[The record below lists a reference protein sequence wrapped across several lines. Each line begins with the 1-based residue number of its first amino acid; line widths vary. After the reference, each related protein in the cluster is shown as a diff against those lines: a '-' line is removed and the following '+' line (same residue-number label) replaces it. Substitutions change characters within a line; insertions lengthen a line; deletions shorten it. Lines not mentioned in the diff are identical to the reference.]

1 MSSEALCFTSTD
13 LVAVDAFALA
23 LTTLTRGSSSHNK
36 RVVVVSGG
44 GREGDGVGVFALLV
58 SGEAAQ
64 VALHAQQGLE
74 SLAKRAVCS
83 TYRMVA
89 VARRYL
95 IFIRGW

>member
-1 MSSEALCFTSTD
+1 
-13 LVAVDAFALA
+13 
-23 LTTLTRGSSSHNK
+23 
-36 RVVVVSGG
+36 
-44 GREGDGVGVFALLV
+44 V

-95 IFIRGW
+95 IFICGW

>member
-1 MSSEALCFTSTD
+1 MDGSGCRD
-13 LVAVDAFALA
+13 L
-23 LTTLTRGSSSHNK
+23 
-36 RVVVVSGG
+36 
-44 GREGDGVGVFALLV
+44 GVGVFALLV

-64 VALHAQQGLE
+64 VALHAQQVLE